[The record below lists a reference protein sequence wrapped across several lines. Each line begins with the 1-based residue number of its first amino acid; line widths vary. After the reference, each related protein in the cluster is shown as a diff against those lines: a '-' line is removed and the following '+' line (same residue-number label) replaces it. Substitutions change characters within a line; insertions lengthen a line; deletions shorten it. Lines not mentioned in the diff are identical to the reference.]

1 MDFYFIMLYTIY
13 INLKKGCD
21 SMTNAKEQVI
31 KVVNKMPDNA
41 TIEDIIYNIYF
52 QVKLAKSEED
62 IKNGRVMSLEESKAR
77 LEELYENYNI

>member
-1 MDFYFIMLYTIY
+1 MLYTIY
-13 INLKKGCD
+13 INFKKGCD

-31 KVVNKMPDNA
+31 KVVNKMTDNA

-52 QVKLAKSEED
+52 QGKLAKSEED

>member
-1 MDFYFIMLYTIY
+1 MLYTIY

>member
-1 MDFYFIMLYTIY
+1 
-13 INLKKGCD
+13 
-21 SMTNAKEQVI
+21 MTNTKEQVI